1 MGYRSHGYLVFPSV
15 YRGLYQKMCPGTPF
29 DEWDDDTDETGY
41 TVLSFYDWKWY
52 GSYPDVAEIE
62 TFMDKLDE
70 MYNDYQYDNDQ
81 DLGRVVSRHH
91 KYPVPSPFEELDDTV
106 GQLSFE
112 EMVQS
117 APWFLPKLKNNIVG
131 TINMF
136 QPTIYKPQDWSWGF
150 NMQGEDTDDYTEK
163 GQIQDLG
170 GFNEGNVEN
179 MWSYH
184 YGGQAW
190 KYTFRTMAD
199 RDYFAKN
206 FNQVKAGTEI
216 KMDVLDHTKRFEII
230 LHSPST
236 QFLWDQSL
244 SRAGT
249 DLSDPKKSFALDP
262 SQYDDNDLAFAIWDE
277 YEIGKSQGDTY
288 EMDIYN
294 QREASFQRNDSYT
307 LDLPEDYLEALA
319 KEYGSS

>member
-1 MGYRSHGYLVFPSV
+1 
-15 YRGLYQKMCPGTPF
+15 
-29 DEWDDDTDETGY
+29 
-41 TVLSFYDWKWY
+41 
-52 GSYPDVAEIE
+52 
-62 TFMDKLDE
+62 
-70 MYNDYQYDNDQ
+70 
-81 DLGRVVSRHH
+81 
-91 KYPVPSPFEELDDTV
+91 
-106 GQLSFE
+106 
-112 EMVQS
+112 MVQH
-117 APWFLPKLKNNIVG
+117 APWFLPKLKDKLVG

-136 QPTIYKPQDWSWGF
+136 QPAIYKPQDWYWGF

-170 GFNEGNVEN
+170 GFNEGTVEN
-179 MWSYH
+179 MWGY

-236 QFLWDQSL
+236 RFLWDQSQT
-244 SRAGT
+244 RAGT
-249 DLSDPKKSFALDP
+249 DLSDPKKSFALDTT
-262 SQYDDNDLAFAIWDE
+262 QYDDNDLAFAIWDE
-277 YEIGKSQGDTY
+277 YEIIKSQGDIY
-288 EMDIYN
+288 EMDIYDR
-294 QREASFQRNDSYT
+294 REASFQRNDSYT
-307 LDLPEDYLEALA
+307 LELPEDYLEAVA

>member
-29 DEWDDDTDETGY
+29 DEWNDDTDENGY

-52 GSYPDVAEIE
+52 GSYPDVVEIE
-62 TFMDKLDE
+62 TFMDKLFE
-70 MYNDYQYDNDQ
+70 MTKDYQLDFVND
-81 DLGRVVSRHH
+81 
-91 KYPVPSPFEELDDTV
+91 KNLDDTV

-117 APWFLPKLKNNIVG
+117 APWFLPKLKDKLVG

-136 QPTIYKPQDWSWGF
+136 QPAIYKPQDWSWGF
-150 NMQGEDTDDYTEK
+150 IMQGEDTDDYTEK

-170 GFNEGNVEN
+170 GFNEGTVEN
-179 MWSYH
+179 MWGYD

-190 KYTFRTMAD
+190 KYTFRTRAD

-230 LHSPST
+230 LHSFST
-236 QFLWDQSL
+236 QFLWDQSQT
-244 SRAGT
+244 RAGT
-249 DLSDPKKSFALDP
+249 DLSDPKKSFALDTT
-262 SQYDDNDLAFAIWDE
+262 QYDVNDLAFAIWGT
-277 YEIGKSQGDTY
+277 YEIRKSQGDIY
-288 EMDIYN
+288 EMDIYDR
-294 QREASFQRNDSYT
+294 REASFQLNDLYT
-307 LDLPEDYLEALA
+307 LELPKDYLEAVA
-319 KEYGSS
+319 KEYDSS

>member
-1 MGYRSHGYLVFPSV
+1 MGYSSHGYLVFPSV

-29 DEWDDDTDETGY
+29 DEWNDDTDENGY
-41 TVLSFYDWKWY
+41 TVLYFYDWKWY
-52 GSYPDVAEIE
+52 GSYSDVVEIE
-62 TFMDKLDE
+62 TFMNKLYE
-70 MYNDYQYDNDQ
+70 MANDYQFEND
-81 DLGRVVSRHH
+81 
-91 KYPVPSPFEELDDTV
+91 KNLDDTV

-117 APWFLPKLKNNIVG
+117 APWFLPKLKDKLVG

-136 QPTIYKPQDWSWGF
+136 QPAIYKPQDWSWGF

-170 GFNEGNVEN
+170 GFNEGTVEN
-179 MWSYH
+179 MWYYD

-190 KYTFRTMAD
+190 KYTFRTRAD

-230 LHSPST
+230 LHSFST
-236 QFLWDQSL
+236 QFLWDQSQT
-244 SRAGT
+244 RAGT
-249 DLSDPKKSFALDP
+249 DLSDPKKSFALDTT
-262 SQYDDNDLAFAIWDE
+262 QYDDNDLAFAIWDE
-277 YEIGKSQGDTY
+277 YEIRKSQGDIY
-288 EMDIYN
+288 EMDIYDR
-294 QREASFQRNDSYT
+294 REASFQLNDLYT
-307 LDLPEDYLEALA
+307 VELPEDYLEAVA